1 MSAAVAPS
9 SGWVGHYTGSLAA
22 YCWRCWRAR
31 AGVWAGTVLA
41 VGAILSLA
49 ANAELFVYLAQRG
62 LAQQMGSVTEFQVFL
77 ADGAQTQ
84 QVTALQ
90 QRIDKVPG
98 VRSTHY
104 RSKQEAAGL
113 ARKNTVLNGIAAST
127 SGADNP
133 FPASLVV
140 NLKDPAAADRVAAI
154 ATSNPAT
161 DKQVP
166 TSYTPQQAQRL
177 RTALSLA
184 QAVVF
189 GIGLAALV
197 VASLVGLALIRGEL
211 RARRAELRILVLVGT
226 PRSIIR
232 LPVLVEAI
240 SVAVVGT
247 AIACA
252 ALLLVGARVVPAM
265 NSALPFLQ
273 LGSAVQ
279 ATLAISLATLVSS
292 VLALGACSLMVRL
305 PR

>member
-9 SGWVGHYTGSLAA
+9 SGWVGHYTGNLAA

-31 AGVWAGTVLA
+31 AGVWVGTVVA

-49 ANAELFVYLAQRG
+49 ANAELFVFLAQRG
-62 LAQQMGSVTEFQVFL
+62 LAQQMGSVSEFQVFL
-77 ADGAQTQ
+77 ADDAQQQ

-98 VRSTHY
+98 VAGTRY
-104 RSKQEAAGL
+104 RSKQEAAGI
-113 ARKNTVLNGIAAST
+113 AKKNSVLTGIASAGS
-127 SGADNP
+127 DNL

-140 NLKDPAAADRVAAI
+140 NLKDPAAADRVATVA
-154 ATSNPAT
+154 AASPAT

-166 TSYTPQQAQRL
+166 TSYTPRQAQRL

-184 QAVVF
+184 QGVVF

-232 LPVLVEAI
+232 LPVLAEAI
-240 SVAVVGT
+240 SVAIVGT
-247 AIACA
+247 AIATA
-252 ALLLVGARVVPAM
+252 ALLLVGGRVIPAV